1 MTIKITLTSAGSDS
15 GPFDIYE
22 NSTGSF
28 VLVQANVS
36 KPLLVQGYNVTVPNG
51 TTIVRVQSTGECT
64 NYQDISVQ
72 ITTTTAEPTTT
83 AAPTTTEAPIV
94 CISYNVEIPEVDTVT
109 ISYYDCNNNFVPL
122 EPLTGP
128 DAIQFCA
135 KEGTILTVPSGTSIV
150 TALGSCGA
158 ISTVSV
164 LVGYSD
170 LNDTT
175 ACDNYTI
182 DQIVRYIPAGEDW
195 QTATAIYLNATG
207 TPAQAGYYSD
217 GAKWHYWTE
226 SAITSTGFC

>member
-1 MTIKITLTSAGSDS
+1 MTVLITLTTAGLDA
-15 GPFDIYE
+15 GPFDLYSNVDGYSVPFETGVSKLALLAGYTSTLVTDNTITVRVR
-22 NSTGSF
+22 STG
-28 VLVQANVS
+28 V
-36 KPLLVQGYNVTVPNG
+36 
-51 TTIVRVQSTGECT
+51 CT
-64 NYQDISVQ
+64 NYIDIPIGG
-72 ITTTTAEPTTT
+72 ITTTTT
-83 AAPTTTEAPIV
+83 TTTEAPIV
-94 CISYNVEIPEVDTVT
+94 CISYDVLIPDVDTVT

-217 GAKWHYWTE
+217 GSKWYYWNE
-226 SAITSTGFC
+226 SAILNTGFC

>member
-1 MTIKITLTSAGSDS
+1 MTVLITLTTAGLDA
-15 GPFDIYE
+15 GPFDLYSNVDGYSVPFETGVSKLALLAGYTSTLVTDNTITVRVR
-22 NSTGSF
+22 STG
-28 VLVQANVS
+28 V
-36 KPLLVQGYNVTVPNG
+36 
-51 TTIVRVQSTGECT
+51 CT
-64 NYQDISVQ
+64 NYIDIPIGG
-72 ITTTTAEPTTT
+72 ITTTTT
-83 AAPTTTEAPIV
+83 TTTEAPIV
-94 CISYNVEIPEVDTVT
+94 CISYDVLIPDVDTVT

-195 QTATAIYLNATG
+195 QTVTAIYLNATG

-217 GAKWHYWTE
+217 GAKWYYWNE
-226 SAITSTGFC
+226 SAILNTGFC

>member
-1 MTIKITLTSAGSDS
+1 MTVLITLTTAGLDA
-15 GPFDIYE
+15 GPFDLYSNVDGYSVPFETGVSKLALLAGYTSTLVTDNTITVRVR
-22 NSTGSF
+22 STG
-28 VLVQANVS
+28 V
-36 KPLLVQGYNVTVPNG
+36 
-51 TTIVRVQSTGECT
+51 CT
-64 NYQDISVQ
+64 NYIDIPIGG
-72 ITTTTAEPTTT
+72 ITTTTT
-83 AAPTTTEAPIV
+83 TTTEAPIV
-94 CISYNVEIPEVDTVT
+94 CISYDVLIPDVDTVT

-217 GAKWHYWTE
+217 GAKWYYWNE
-226 SAITSTGFC
+226 SAILNTGFC